1 MDQSAKGRPKTFRA
15 WVDFAVEQLGGWAAT
30 RQRRLPTWDRIVVT
44 EEENGQR
51 TGQWVSVDEFEPR
64 FTRILERTTRTWV
77 NLHVDPIEAGA
88 LCLVVEYI
96 SRADKSAVR
105 VSPERI
111 SVNYSGPL
119 LFGSR
124 LFPSRKRPV
133 SWSRRSVMCAGLT
146 AQLTA

>member
-1 MDQSAKGRPKTFRA
+1 
-15 WVDFAVEQLGGWAAT
+15 
-30 RQRRLPTWDRIVVT
+30 VT

-51 TGQWVSVDEFEPR
+51 TGRWVSVDEFEPR

-111 SVNYSGPL
+111 SVNYSGPPIVWFETL
-119 LFGSR
+119 
-124 LFPSRKRPV
+124 PV
-133 SWSRRSVMCAGLT
+133 EEAPG
-146 AQLTA
+146 